1 MWNLKKKS
9 VKLIETESW
18 KVVSRDWWV
27 EEIGKVG
34 KMVQTSSSMTNK
46 I

>member
-1 MWNLKKKS
+1 MWNLKKN

-18 KVVSRDWWV
+18 KVVGRDWWV
-27 EEIGKVG
+27 GETGKVG
-34 KMVQTSSSMTNK
+34 KMVQTSSSMTSK